1 MIMEY
6 QKIIIFFNNT
16 SNQPTRFATKNEVE
30 IYDDSCEIPIV
41 KLN

>member
-6 QKIIIFFNNT
+6 QKIIFFFNNT
-16 SNQPTRFATKNEVE
+16 SNQPTIFATKYEVE
-30 IYDDSCEIPIV
+30 IYDDSHETPIV